1 MESSVWL
8 IIGLIAGGVTGGV
21 ATWLISRARGGAV
34 SVMQLKQE
42 NDKFRNEVAEHFV
55 ETARLI
61 NDMTESYKKV
71 FDHLSSGAEK
81 LVDDDKLAE
90 RLPPVSGQE
99 VRLGSFG
106 AGSASAGEADR
117 QKAES
122 SRGRNAAPDRKPG
135 AQTASATPST
145 ASKSSTASDRPAKP
159 DEAEKSA
166 ASGKSGASSKPATP
180 QKTPQ
185 KTPESKPG
193 SSDSPKRESDS
204 TSGAKA
210 QAKTASVSSATE
222 GPAKDADKGNAGADV
237 TETSKSG

>member
-90 RLPPVSGQE
+90 RLPPVSSQE

-117 QKAES
+117 QKAGS
-122 SRGRNAAPDRKPG
+122 SRGANTGADRKPA
-135 AQTASATPST
+135 AQADSASAST
-145 ASKSSTASDRPAKP
+145 ASKSGAASDRPAKP
-159 DEAEKSA
+159 DAAEKSA

-180 QKTPQ
+180 K

-193 SSDSPKRESDS
+193 SSDTPKRESDS
-204 TSGAKA
+204 ASGAKA
-210 QAKTASVSSATE
+210 QGKTASASSATE
-222 GPAKDADKGNAGADV
+222 GPAKDADKGNAGADA